1 MVRIPVLDIHFFSPS
16 CALLTDSQLLFGSQI
31 QNAATLAFSS
41 LLTKIC
47 GYMHTVTRKRLFT
60 ADGRHEV
67 KVQDFFGKFPTLLS
81 YLSGE
86 LIKATKLSMRSSQKV
101 ALDVHPSL
109 YPILALLSR
118 LKPSLQRD
126 LSGDVKDDRIDDFIA
141 PVLCCASGK
150 YLAIRTAAARSFVPL
165 LPSDSVS
172 LYIRKIFNY
181 ELVDDQARTR
191 RNAQHGALL
200 CLLEIL
206 TEVRAF
212 TFGEDACWSEVTR
225 VSCEALIS
233 CQRHAVDLSVPIIAA
248 TWLNCAMMTVSI
260 VNEKHS
266 CKHPSCSCADNFDET
281 LGALVCMLWEC
292 SAPVLASG
300 ADGHPGA
307 SDWFKAAA
315 SARVRLTLGI
325 DAHSLPLVGSIR
337 ALVDVGDAT
346 AALRDA
352 LRQDA
357 AYEYRAEAY
366 KTMFKA
372 PAVEDA
378 PVDAES
384 LRDVAVDNIS
394 SEIRHSCVRRSLQCI
409 SMWSK
414 SCPQSDESRVWD
426 AVERMTTTCINER
439 VRAEGMRCLATLC
452 KRRLRFGACREFIG
466 SGGLDMFAGMLLKGS
481 DPASSEETRLAT
493 VDALRA
499 SDILVHL
506 NAETVSN
513 EKSSETALN
522 AWKCALTLMEDE
534 DVDIRVVASSAAA
547 KAVSELAPGAQSEV
561 VLRVVFAHMHAHF
574 GHFHAFTDY
583 MIDIAKGP
591 SFDDAKFAQV
601 IGKATNVRRLFDKE
615 ADNVHAEPL
624 LFAQLAASQL
634 AKTCN
639 ADMAKI
645 ALTDVSRS
653 IHSIARA
660 LEAASD
666 RNEAWV
672 GGITSHDACFIPIA
686 NALLGAWAFSQRA
699 QLDEQ
704 SRLDFESALSALEP
718 LVAPS
723 LRAII
728 RRTVEACFLL

>member
-1 MVRIPVLDIHFFSPS
+1 
-16 CALLTDSQLLFGSQI
+16 
-31 QNAATLAFSS
+31 
-41 LLTKIC
+41 
-47 GYMHTVTRKRLFT
+47 MHTVTRKRLFT

-67 KVQDFFGKFPTLLS
+67 KVHDFFSKFPALLS

-86 LIKATKLSMRSSQKV
+86 LIKATKLSMSSSQKV
-101 ALDVHPSL
+101 ALDVHPTL

-126 LSGDVKDDRIDDFIA
+126 LSRDGKNGRINDFIA

-150 YLAIRTAAARSFVPL
+150 YLAIRTAAARSFIPL

-181 ELVDDQARTR
+181 EFVDDYARTR

-212 TFGEDACWSEVTR
+212 TFGEDACWSEVVR

-248 TWLNCAMMTVSI
+248 TWLSCAMMTVSI
-260 VNEKHS
+260 ANEKNS
-266 CKHPSCSCADNFDET
+266 CKHPSCSCARDDFDEA
-281 LGALVCMLWEC
+281 LGTLVCMLWEC
-292 SAPVLASG
+292 SAPVLARG

-315 SARVRLTLGI
+315 STRVRLTLGI
-325 DAHSLPLVGSIR
+325 DAHSVPLAGSIR

-346 AALRDA
+346 SALCDT

-366 KTMFKA
+366 KTMVKA
-372 PAVEDA
+372 PVVEDA
-378 PVDAES
+378 PIDAES
-384 LRDVAVDNIS
+384 LRNVAVDNIS
-394 SEIRHSCVRRSLQCI
+394 SEVRHSCVRRSLQCI

-414 SCPQSDESRVWD
+414 SCPQSDECRVWD
-426 AVERMTTTCINER
+426 AVERTTTMCINER

-452 KRRLRFGACREFIG
+452 KRRLSFGAQRDFIG
-466 SGGLDMFAGMLLKGS
+466 SGGLDTFAGMLLRGS

-493 VDALRA
+493 VDALQA

-506 NAETVSN
+506 NVETVSN

-534 DVDIRVVASSAAA
+534 DVDIRVIASSAAA

-561 VLRVVFAHMHAHF
+561 VLRVVFAHMHANF

-583 MIDIAKGP
+583 MIDVAKGP
-591 SFDDAKFAQV
+591 SFDAAKFAQV
-601 IGKATNVRRLFDKE
+601 ISKATNVRRLFDKE

-634 AKTCN
+634 AQTCD
-639 ADMAKI
+639 ADKAKI
-645 ALTDVSRS
+645 ALADVSRS
-653 IHSIARA
+653 IHSITRA
-660 LEAASD
+660 LEDASD
-666 RNEAWV
+666 RDEAWV
-672 GGITSHDACFIPIA
+672 GGITSHEACFIPIA

-699 QLDEQ
+699 QLDER
-704 SRLDFESALSALEP
+704 SRLDFDSALSALEP

-723 LRAII
+723 LRAIV
-728 RRTVEACFLL
+728 RRAVEACFLL